1 MRGFTS
7 ILQLS
12 ILFISGFA
20 LVNASAQDEVIEE
33 VVVTASFIDQVASEI
48 GNPLHIVNGDDLSK
62 GATLSLGASLENLLG
77 VSSSDFGSGVG
88 QPIIRGLS
96 GNRVKIL
103 NNGMVVRDISGVG
116 PDHINEVDMNNVQQ
130 IEVIRGPSSL
140 LYSNG
145 VIGGIVNVVDNTIA
159 RKDFEESDF
168 KIGLEGQSVNDGH
181 AYDISYQGNLGGIN
195 VSVDY
200 KESDFGNFDIPTGAV
215 LHSEE
220 DHDEDHEEEHDED
233 HEEEGEHEADLGYL
247 SNSDHES
254 KSGKIGFSKA
264 GDWGYVGISF
274 NRIDSMY
281 GIPFHG
287 EDHEGHDGHGGHDDD
302 EEEEDH
308 EEESHEGER
317 IFTTTDSEV
326 LNLEGSQI
334 IGSGWLK
341 QIDYHFRDTDYL
353 LTEQHAEGE
362 EEHEED
368 HDDDHHSEGPTLF
381 KNDAR
386 EYGAIFDMT
395 NDLFSQ
401 KVVIN
406 FVEED
411 ISVIGAE
418 AFMNP
423 SENEELTLGYYVS
436 KEFDAFHLDFGVR
449 HDRIN
454 RRGSITM
461 REDHDEDHDDDHDED
476 HDDDHDEDHDEDHEE
491 EHAETNYFDRDINN
505 TSFALSLSRD
515 LTDSLDASLSFSS
528 VERAPHASE
537 LYMNGPHLATGRLE
551 VGNSSL
557 ESEKANNF
565 DLTLNFEKDGFFGSF
580 TYFRNNVDNY
590 IYLLDETEE
599 EHEEHEEEEEHHG
612 GLILANYLQKDAEF
626 DGYEFEIGKIF
637 ELERGDLSL
646 SFARDSVSADFSDG
660 GNIPRIV
667 PDRNFYSVSYAQD
680 DLFLGIDLKDVQEQ
694 DDLGVG
700 ETVTG
705 GYQMLNLRVSKTFSL
720 SSSNSL
726 NLTLFAKN
734 LLDEVARNHT
744 SFVKDQVPLPGRNFG
759 LKINLE
765 L

>member
-1 MRGFTS
+1 
-7 ILQLS
+7 
-12 ILFISGFA
+12 
-20 LVNASAQDEVIEE
+20 
-33 VVVTASFIDQVASEI
+33 
-48 GNPLHIVNGDDLSK
+48 
-62 GATLSLGASLENLLG
+62 
-77 VSSSDFGSGVG
+77 
-88 QPIIRGLS
+88 
-96 GNRVKIL
+96 
-103 NNGMVVRDISGVG
+103 
-116 PDHINEVDMNNVQQ
+116 MNNVQQ
-130 IEVIRGPSSL
+130 IEVVRGPSSL

-145 VIGGIVNVVDNTIA
+145 VIGGIVNIVDNTIA
-159 RKDFEESDF
+159 RKDFAESDF
-168 KIGLEGQSVNDGH
+168 SIGLEGQSVNDGH
-181 AYDISYQGNLGGIN
+181 AYDVSYQGNLGGIN
-195 VSVDY
+195 VSVNY

-215 LHSEE
+215 LHSED
-220 DHDEDHEEEHDED
+220 DHDEDEHED

-254 KSGKIGFSKA
+254 KSGKIGLSKT

-281 GIPFHG
+281 GVPFHG
-287 EDHEGHDGHGGHDDD
+287 EGHEGHD
-302 EEEEDH
+302 EEGEDH

-326 LNLEGSQI
+326 LNLEGSQV
-334 IGSGWLK
+334 IGTSWLK
-341 QIDYHFRDTDYL
+341 QIDYHFRDTDYS

-368 HDDDHHSEGPTLF
+368 HDDEHHSEGPTLF
-381 KNDAR
+381 KNDAK

-436 KEFDAFHLDFGVR
+436 KAFDAFHLDFGVR

-461 REDHDEDHDDDHDED
+461 REDHDEDHDDDH
-476 HDDDHDEDHDEDHEE
+476 EE

-505 TSFALSLSRD
+505 TSFALSLGRD

-528 VERAPHASE
+528 VERAPHTSE

-565 DLTLNFEKDGFFGSF
+565 DLTFNFEKDGFFGSL

-612 GLILANYLQKDAEF
+612 GFILANYLQKDAEF

-646 SFARDSVSADFSDG
+646 SFARDSVSGDFSDG
-660 GNIPRIV
+660 SNIPRIV

-700 ETVTG
+700 ETVTS
-705 GYQMLNLRVSKTFSL
+705 GYQMLNLRVSKTFAL
-720 SSSNSL
+720 TSSNSL

-744 SFVKDQVPLPGRNFG
+744 SFVKDQVPMPGRNFG

>member
-48 GNPLHIVNGDDLSK
+48 GNPLHIVNGDELSK

-220 DHDEDHEEEHDED
+220 DHDEDHEEEH
-233 HEEEGEHEADLGYL
+233 
-247 SNSDHES
+247 
-254 KSGKIGFSKA
+254 
-264 GDWGYVGISF
+264 
-274 NRIDSMY
+274 
-281 GIPFHG
+281 
-287 EDHEGHDGHGGHDDD
+287 
-302 EEEEDH
+302 
-308 EEESHEGER
+308 
-317 IFTTTDSEV
+317 
-326 LNLEGSQI
+326 
-334 IGSGWLK
+334 
-341 QIDYHFRDTDYL
+341 
-353 LTEQHAEGE
+353 
-362 EEHEED
+362 
-368 HDDDHHSEGPTLF
+368 
-381 KNDAR
+381 
-386 EYGAIFDMT
+386 
-395 NDLFSQ
+395 
-401 KVVIN
+401 
-406 FVEED
+406 
-411 ISVIGAE
+411 
-418 AFMNP
+418 
-423 SENEELTLGYYVS
+423 
-436 KEFDAFHLDFGVR
+436 
-449 HDRIN
+449 
-454 RRGSITM
+454 
-461 REDHDEDHDDDHDED
+461 
-476 HDDDHDEDHDEDHEE
+476 
-491 EHAETNYFDRDINN
+491 AETNYFDRDINN

-599 EHEEHEEEEEHHG
+599 EHEEEEG
-612 GLILANYLQKDAEF
+612 RATTGVCRVIW
-626 DGYEFEIGKIF
+626 
-637 ELERGDLSL
+637 SL
-646 SFARDSVSADFSDG
+646 CTASSAS
-660 GNIPRIV
+660 P
-667 PDRNFYSVSYAQD
+667 
-680 DLFLGIDLKDVQEQ
+680 
-694 DDLGVG
+694 
-700 ETVTG
+700 
-705 GYQMLNLRVSKTFSL
+705 
-720 SSSNSL
+720 SSNSTA
-726 NLTLFAKN
+726 N
-734 LLDEVARNHT
+734 
-744 SFVKDQVPLPGRNFG
+744 VPSP
-759 LKINLE
+759 
-765 L
+765 